1 MRARLARNK
10 SQPLANPASPP
21 YEGRVNPMAS
31 APRELTETT
40 NFSLEGNIVEIIT
53 VEKALE

>member
-1 MRARLARNK
+1 
-10 SQPLANPASPP
+10 
-21 YEGRVNPMAS
+21 MAS